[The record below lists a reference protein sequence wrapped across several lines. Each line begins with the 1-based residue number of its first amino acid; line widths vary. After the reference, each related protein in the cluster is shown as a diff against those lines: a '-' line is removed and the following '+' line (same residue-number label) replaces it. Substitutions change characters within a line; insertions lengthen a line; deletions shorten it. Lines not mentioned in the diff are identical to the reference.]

1 MKNIQIIA
9 WVLGASLVTFVLS
22 VIFSINMVKIS
33 PQNLAKIIKEDPETF
48 IEAIKEASEG
58 HQKQAAEKAL
68 TDLLKNPATI
78 PTDGRVTFGNT
89 SAPVTIVEYSDFQ
102 CGFCWKASRAM
113 KQLREKYDGQVNL
126 VYKHFPLDFHGFA
139 KPAAEY
145 FEAIALIDHEK
156 ARQFHDAIF
165 DNFSDYAKLQ
175 KKQEINKSLKAIVKK
190 MDLDMKTVENN
201 MEKAQEVVQ
210 QDIDEAKKLDV
221 RGTPS
226 FFVNG
231 VSTQH
236 KGRNF
241 PIELIVE
248 KVLKTKK

>member
-9 WVLGASLVTFVLS
+9 LVLGVSLVTFVLS
-22 VIFSINMVKIS
+22 VVFSINMVSIS
-33 PQNLAKIIKEDPETF
+33 PKNLAKVIKEDPETF
-48 IEAIKEASEG
+48 IDAIKEASEV
-58 HQKQAAEKAL
+58 HQKQSAEKAL
-68 TDLLKNPATI
+68 KDLLKNPAEI
-78 PTDGRVTFGNT
+78 PTDGRVTFGDS

-102 CGFCWKASRAM
+102 CRFCWKASQAM

-126 VYKHFPLDFHGFA
+126 VYKHYPLDFHPFA

-165 DNFSDYAKLQ
+165 DDFSDYAQLKE
-175 KKQEINKSLKAIVKK
+175 KQEINKSLKALVKK
-190 MDLDMKTVENN
+190 MDLDTKTVESN
-201 MEKAQEVVQ
+201 MEQAKKAVQ
-210 QDIDEAKKLDV
+210 QDMDEARKLDV

-248 KVLKTKK
+248 KVLKDKK